1 MPPANTACDL
11 DPKESDIGV
20 CDGDTA
26 HKLHLPRSA
35 SANSALLVRSLID
48 SSPGPR
54 NEPEEGT
61 KLVQSRNETIENC
74 DDIRDAVVDPQVSS
88 G

>member
-61 KLVQSRNETIENC
+61 KLVQSHREMKQSKIVMIFETQLLI
-74 DDIRDAVVDPQVSS
+74 PK
-88 G
+88 